1 VQWFYDASVFITMPL
16 FVGGFV
22 VVSCAIVLALRP
34 VVRRVVDD
42 PEQWDRVL
50 EHVIGTFG
58 VFFGILLAL
67 VAVSVYENFA
77 EARQA
82 TLDEASE
89 IGALYRATGGMPD
102 EVGIPMR
109 MTLDEYVHTVIF
121 QDFPAQRRDI
131 VPTTSTA
138 QLDQFEDLLQSFEPQ
153 TPQDEAEFVQ
163 VIGVFDEFVEARRAR
178 VDVTTLALPPL
189 FWVVIWVGAAVN
201 AVLIGFIYVRR
212 LGLHLLMAGLLALFI
227 GLVIFVTADMDHP
240 YAGSI
245 SVGPGAFERLL
256 EQTLE

>member
-1 VQWFYDASVFITMPL
+1 MQWFYDASVFVTMPL

-50 EHVIGTFG
+50 EHVIGVFG

-77 EARQA
+77 EARQS

-109 MTLDEYVHTVIF
+109 VTIDQYVHTVIF
-121 QDFPAQRRDI
+121 QDFPAQREDA
-131 VPTTSTA
+131 VPTTSAA
-138 QLDQFEDLLQSFEPQ
+138 QLDEFEDLLRSFEPQ
-153 TPQDEAEFVQ
+153 TPQDQAEFVQ
-163 VIGVFDEFVEARRAR
+163 LVGVFDDFVEARRAR
-178 VDVTTLALPPL
+178 IDVTTLALPVL
-189 FWVVIWVGAAVN
+189 FWAVIWVGAAVN

-240 YAGSI
+240 YAGTI
-245 SVGPGAFERLL
+245 SVGPGAFERVL
-256 EQTLE
+256 EQTIE